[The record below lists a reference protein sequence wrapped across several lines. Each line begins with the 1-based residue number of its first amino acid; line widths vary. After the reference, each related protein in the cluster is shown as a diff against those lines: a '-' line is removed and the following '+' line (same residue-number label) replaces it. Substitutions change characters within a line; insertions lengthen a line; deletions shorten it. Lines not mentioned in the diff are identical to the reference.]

1 LLYVQALENNHRHQ
15 IETKDDSAP
24 ETLTSDRWDDAYTN
38 VAQGLMQVVAV
49 QKELDAR
56 KHFMMVGKKIREQKN
71 DTLYKVKPVDCNPCG
86 APNDTRIH
94 HSH

>member
-1 LLYVQALENNHRHQ
+1 LLYVQALANNHRHQ

-49 QKELDAR
+49 QKE
-56 KHFMMVGKKIREQKN
+56 
-71 DTLYKVKPVDCNPCG
+71 
-86 APNDTRIH
+86 
-94 HSH
+94 